1 MSDFCPPIPRTL
13 ADTGVPPALLDG
25 LLLKALYEVEGASA
39 TALAQRL
46 AMPLQVVMD
55 ALSELK
61 IRKLVVHRGAGLVAG
76 DYTHVLT
83 EEGMGRADLLRRRS
97 GWSHAAPVPWEAW
110 LQAVEAQTL
119 RGRSV
124 GPADILRAVH
134 DLELPRDLVR
144 RLGMAL
150 ATGRTLFLYG
160 QPGNGKTSI
169 AERITGAFDGYVFVP
184 RLLLVDG
191 QLVRVFDAKV
201 HTPWKGEVPPHD
213 PRWVCCER
221 PTVIAGGELRMEMLE
236 LTLNEH
242 LGLAEAPLQL
252 KAAGGTLVIDDL
264 GRQVM
269 PPATLLNRWIVPL
282 DRGVDHLTLPDGTPL
297 VVPFDPFVVFSTNLD
312 PKDLADEAF
321 LRRIPYKLAVDDP
334 DPDTFAE
341 LLTLEARRL
350 KLKFEDGVEDGIL
363 AWFADSGTPMR
374 ACHPRDILR
383 QVEARQRFLGREP
396 VVSQTAI
403 TDVLRSYF
411 VA

>member
-1 MSDFCPPIPRTL
+1 
-13 ADTGVPPALLDG
+13 
-25 LLLKALYEVEGASA
+25 
-39 TALAQRL
+39 
-46 AMPLQVVMD
+46 
-55 ALSELK
+55 
-61 IRKLVVHRGAGLVAG
+61 
-76 DYTHVLT
+76 
-83 EEGMGRADLLRRRS
+83 
-97 GWSHAAPVPWEAW
+97 
-110 LQAVEAQTL
+110 
-119 RGRSV
+119 
-124 GPADILRAVH
+124 
-134 DLELPRDLVR
+134 
-144 RLGMAL
+144 
-150 ATGRTLFLYG
+150 
-160 QPGNGKTSI
+160 
-169 AERITGAFDGYVFVP
+169 
-184 RLLLVDG
+184 
-191 QLVRVFDAKV
+191 
-201 HTPWKGEVPPHD
+201 
-213 PRWVCCER
+213 
-221 PTVIAGGELRMEMLE
+221 TVIAGGELRMEMLE

-321 LRRIPYKLAVDDP
+321 LRRIPYKLAIDDP